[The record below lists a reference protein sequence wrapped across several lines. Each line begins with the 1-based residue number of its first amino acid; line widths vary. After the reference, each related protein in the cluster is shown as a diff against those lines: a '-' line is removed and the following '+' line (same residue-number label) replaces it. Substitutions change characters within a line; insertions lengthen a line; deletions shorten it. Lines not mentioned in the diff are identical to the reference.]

1 MVIVE
6 GSEANKTGHSS
17 KPTLDKR
24 RSNIVDEAFL
34 EQKEILLDML
44 ESKLKEV
51 RDKKKKKTI
60 DGKHLDALERDKCES
75 MLKNVD
81 VNVKI
86 NGISAVGEADLKL
99 KYGNSSKGFININST
114 GISNVGQ
121 ANIELGVGESAVFI
135 PGLSN
140 IFIDRKL
147 LDCVNKRATT
157 IIAKA
162 KSDDTKKIE
171 DNNKNEM
178 DAQVD
183 IRPDASTVPLSEII
197 TTTASKIVDI
207 VIPTASTLSSI
218 VNQPPPAIF
227 PPALFG
233 DIVPRANQLPIVKGM
248 PQEIPQANPQQAQP
262 QALPQAYPQAVP
274 PNGEFCYVPSMVLNP
289 KYAQPKSLIFTRT
302 MRTAAAAAAAA
313 AEALGGSGGGRRM
326 PPPLLRSRT
335 LPAIIAPGFS
345 ILHAQI
351 DPQRTNGE

>member
-34 EQKEILLDML
+34 EQKEILLDMVRIFFESKALEKKMLNSDVCLYFMLL

-197 TTTASKIVDI
+197 TTTASKIVEI

-248 PQEIPQANPQQAQP
+248 PQEIPQANPQQALP
-262 QALPQAYPQAVP
+262 QALPQAYPQAVQQAVP
-274 PNGEFCYVPSMVLNP
+274 PNG
-289 KYAQPKSLIFTRT
+289 
-302 MRTAAAAAAAA
+302 
-313 AEALGGSGGGRRM
+313 
-326 PPPLLRSRT
+326 
-335 LPAIIAPGFS
+335 IINAV
-345 ILHAQI
+345 
-351 DPQRTNGE
+351 